1 MHNLQIGAIVVGI
14 AAGTY
19 LLLNYGKEGLIDN
32 VPYSRYW
39 GIKGE
44 PMEGFDE
51 DYDEDY
57 DEDANGS
64 TRSTRRRS
72 RSPRRSVRRGG
83 ARRRANRT
91 SGAGMRAR
99 SRANANTPTPAAPPL
114 GVSPTSASDM
124 GVNVMTVPPRGAKQK
139 PCVKDEP
146 NYWAGQEKGPCIKNS
161 CINTRGTIPY
171 NSVGTNKV
179 RMLKPISDKRY
190 QSMGGPVFQP
200 DKIVTGLAP
209 GANPLMNKNFI
220 NATQGHYIVPEN
232 PVLKFGVKD
241 IRGNPKLH
249 LTKTTH
255 CFENIYDERD
265 LQYVGINYGNM

>member
-1 MHNLQIGAIVVGI
+1 
-14 AAGTY
+14 
-19 LLLNYGKEGLIDN
+19 
-32 VPYSRYW
+32 
-39 GIKGE
+39 
-44 PMEGFDE
+44 
-51 DYDEDY
+51 
-57 DEDANGS
+57 
-64 TRSTRRRS
+64 
-72 RSPRRSVRRGG
+72 
-83 ARRRANRT
+83 
-91 SGAGMRAR
+91 
-99 SRANANTPTPAAPPL
+99 
-114 GVSPTSASDM
+114 M

-139 PCVKDEP
+139 SCVKDEP
-146 NYWAGQEKGPCIKNS
+146 NYWAGQEKGPCTKTH